1 MQNEL
6 EKFVKSEQFI
16 ESIRQVV
23 REEQEKDMSNDID
36 TANVTVEMVREIIR
50 EEFPA
55 LLARSITTIEGNLQ
69 LLDSRNIIV
78 GSTTGSKVGTSTT
91 QKLGFFNASPVIR
104 QTDGAGLTNSVTAGG
119 TTDTI
124 ANYTDLSTYA
134 NDAAAIRN
142 DIYQLARKV
151 KTIGDALRLYGF
163 LS

>member
-1 MQNEL
+1 MATEFEKREQLVEQIQQIVTEVL
-6 EKFVKSEQFI
+6 EQKAFE
-16 ESIRQVV
+16 
-23 REEQEKDMSNDID
+23 DID
-36 TANVTVEMVREIIR
+36 KSTVTDERVREIIR

-78 GSTTGSKVGTSTT
+78 GSTTGSKIATSTS

-151 KTIGDALRLYGF
+151 KIIGDALRLYGF